1 MHPPHSIC
9 IVRTSRLRQDGY
21 NQRFGLVTVLM
32 RMFMNTR
39 LCALGMLLAAFMA
52 QSAAFAA
59 DDLEKIVSVEG
70 ITEYRLENGLR
81 VLLYPDASKPK
92 LTVNLTVFVGSRHE
106 GYGET
111 GMAHLLEH
119 MLFKGTPDHAHIPK
133 ALKDRGAAFNGT
145 TWVDRTNYYET
156 LPASDDNLEFAI
168 WLEADRLVNSYVKQ
182 EDLLSEM
189 TVVRNEFER
198 GENSPQNILN
208 QRVTAVAYEWH
219 NYGKSTI
226 GNRSDIERVPIKN
239 LQAFYRK
246 FYQPDNAMLIVA
258 GNFNEAKAFE
268 YIQKY
273 FGAIPA
279 PKRKLDQT
287 YTEEP
292 PQDGERTVTLRR
304 VGEVG
309 AVDVAYHIPSGGHPD
324 IAALD
329 VLSNILGQGPS
340 SRLYKALVETKKAS
354 QVSAY
359 IFPGHDPG
367 LFEVTA
373 SVRQDDPLEQVRDIL
388 LETTEAI
395 GQEGVSQAEVDRARQ
410 QLLKDRVNIE
420 SDTNRLAVKLSDW
433 AAQGDWR
440 LWFLYRDR
448 LEQVTADDVQRV
460 AAEYLTRNNRT
471 VGLFV
476 PSEKAEKTPIPETP
490 DLAKIFA
497 DYKGREALA
506 AGEAFDVSPENI
518 EKHVTRKDLVE
529 GIKLVLLPKKTRG
542 QTVELRLT
550 LRYGD
555 LNNLK
560 GLVTA
565 CEMLPD
571 LMTRGTRQL
580 SRQEIQDQL
589 DKNFATLRTSGDVGK
604 ATFLLETKRQN
615 LADVLKLLKQILREP
630 SLPEEEFE
638 ILRRESLAQGEQQL
652 TDPQFLAITRV
663 RRTVSPYPKSDVRYI
678 PTIEEDLA
686 RYKSV
691 TRDQL
696 VKLHEEYLGNTA
708 GEIAL
713 VGDFDVDET
722 EDLLTDSFKDW
733 RAERSYERLPKMLFP
748 DVAGG
753 KQQIDTPDKANAFYM
768 AGLAIP
774 MKDSDPDYAAMVIG
788 DFILGGSTLAS
799 RLGDRVRQKEGLSY
813 GVRSHFMAESLD
825 ERASITL
832 MAIYNPQNVNKVVT
846 AIREELNRLLA
857 EGVGENELKEAIK
870 GWIEQQQIDRTND
883 SQLASDLADTAYVG
897 RTMQYYSRLEA
908 EIEKLTTERVQQVL
922 QKHIDPKRL
931 AVVVAGDFR
940 EVAEAGADNSEKK
953 PEVSR
958 QRARKGQTDSR

>member
-1 MHPPHSIC
+1 
-9 IVRTSRLRQDGY
+9 
-21 NQRFGLVTVLM
+21 
-32 RMFMNTR
+32 MNTR
-39 LCALGMLLAAFMA
+39 LCMCGIWLALFLAHGAVV
-52 QSAAFAA
+52 AA
-59 DDLEKIVSVEG
+59 DEAEKVVSVEG

-81 VLLYPDASKPK
+81 VLLYPDLSKPK
-92 LTVNLTVFVGSRHE
+92 VTVNLTVFVGSRHE

-119 MLFKGTPDHAHIPK
+119 MLFKGTPDNPKIPK
-133 ALKDRGAAFNGT
+133 ALKDRGADFNGT
-145 TWVDRTNYYET
+145 TWNDRTNYFES
-156 LPASDDNLEFAI
+156 LAANDDNLEFAI
-168 WLEADRLVNSYVKQ
+168 RLEADRLVHSYVKQ

-198 GENSPQNILN
+198 GENSPQNILS

-246 FYQPDNAMLIVA
+246 YYQPDNAMLIVA
-258 GNFNEAKAFE
+258 GNFSEEKALEF
-268 YIQKY
+268 IGKY
-273 FGAIPA
+273 FGEIPK

-304 VGEVG
+304 VGDV
-309 AVDVAYHIPSGGHPD
+309 ALVDVAYHIPAGGHPD

-329 VLSNILGQGPS
+329 VLSNILGYGSS

-354 QVSAY
+354 SVLAY

-367 LFEVTA
+367 LLEVMA
-373 SVRQDDPLEQVRDIL
+373 EVRRDDPLEQVREVL
-388 LETTEAI
+388 LETTEAV
-395 GQEGVSQAEVDRARQ
+395 GREGVTQAEVDRARQ
-410 QLLKDRVNIE
+410 QLLKDRVRIE
-420 SDTNRLAVKLSDW
+420 SDTSRLAVKLSDW
-433 AAQGDWR
+433 ASQGDWR
-440 LWFLYRDR
+440 LWFLHRDR
-448 LEQVTADDVQRV
+448 LEQVTADDVKRV
-460 AAEYLTRNNRT
+460 AAEYLKRNNRT
-471 VGLFV
+471 VGLFI
-476 PSEKAEKTPIPETP
+476 PSERAEKTPIPETP

-497 DYKGREALA
+497 DFKGREAVA

-518 EKHVTRKDLVE
+518 EKHATRKNLAG
-529 GIKLVLLPKKTRG
+529 GIKLVSLPKKTRG
-542 QTVELRLT
+542 QTVQFRLT

-589 DKNFATLRTSGDVGK
+589 DKNFATLRASGEAGK
-604 ATFLLETKRQN
+604 ATFVVETKREN
-615 LADVLKLLKQILREP
+615 LPAVLKLLKQILREP
-630 SLPEEEFE
+630 SLPEDEFE
-638 ILRRESLAQGEQQL
+638 ILRRESLAAGEQQL
-652 TDPQFLAITRV
+652 TDPQYLAVTRV

-686 RYKSV
+686 RTKAIA
-691 TRDQL
+691 RDQL
-696 VKLHEEYLGNTA
+696 LKLRDEYLGNTA
-708 GEIAL
+708 GEIAV
-713 VGDFDVDET
+713 VGDFDAAET
-722 EDLLTDSFKDW
+722 EGLLSQIFDGWK
-733 RAERSYERLPKMLFP
+733 AERSYEHLPKIYFS

-768 AGLAIP
+768 AGLAMP

-813 GVRSHFMAESLD
+813 GVRSHFGADSLD
-825 ERASITL
+825 ERASVTL
-832 MAIYNPQNVNKVVT
+832 MAIYNPQNVHKVVA
-846 AIREELNRLLA
+846 AIREELDRLLA
-857 EGVGENELKEAIK
+857 DGVAEKELAEAVK
-870 GWIEQQQIDRTND
+870 GWIEEQHIDRTND
-883 SQLASDLADTAYVG
+883 FQLASDLADTAYVG
-897 RTMQYYSRLEA
+897 RTMEYYSRLEA
-908 EIEKLTTERVQQVL
+908 SVEKLTPQRVQQAL
-922 QKHIDPKRL
+922 KKHIDPKRL
-931 AVVVAGDFR
+931 VVVVAGDFKDA
-940 EVAEAGADNSEKK
+940 AEAGAGNGNDTSKVGRQPAGKNRTD
-953 PEVSR
+953 SR
-958 QRARKGQTDSR
+958 QR